1 MYDNVQGEFSRP
13 NIWSNI
19 DPSKVKQ
26 RIDTITAQLEEG
38 RRQFEPEIEKSNSL
52 AQKKS

>member
-1 MYDNVQGEFSRP
+1 MYNRMWYEFSRP

-26 RIDTITAQLEEG
+26 RIDTITAQLEG
-38 RRQFEPEIEKSNSL
+38 VRHQFEPEIKVGNSS